1 MGVIVSII
9 IPVYNAERYLTPC
22 IESLLSQTLCD
33 CEFIFVNDGSKDR
46 SRAFIEQYQQVDDR
60 IKLINQPNQGVSVA
74 RNNGLSEA
82 IGEYVGFVDADDF
95 IEQDMF
101 EVLYTTAKQG
111 DCDAVISNFESE
123 MNQQH
128 VVTRFPFQTNGVLR
142 KDYIDREL
150 IPYFLKK
157 DDLNMVWSKL
167 YKHEIIRNHQVK
179 FPGNVVLGEDGMFN
193 LKFFKYASA
202 IQYLDYTGYHYREVE
217 GSATR
222 NITEKDYF
230 QRALE
235 VYSLDLT
242 EVIGYS
248 LDKDKIQQ
256 LKSIKLIHSVM
267 SYIHMYLDP
276 SQGMGFSKRY
286 SYVKNMIGNK
296 QVREA
301 LPLYYS
307 EMYSELGRYDKCIV
321 ELMKRKSTLGLLC
334 ATSYSRLRNKS

>member
-22 IESLLSQTLCD
+22 IESLLSQTLYD
-33 CEFIFVNDGSKDR
+33 CEFIFVNDGSKDK
-46 SRAFIEQYQQVDDR
+46 SRAIIEQYQQLDDR
-60 IKLINQPNQGVSVA
+60 IKLINQPNQGVSMA
-74 RNNGLSEA
+74 RNIGLSKA
-82 IGEYVGFVDADDF
+82 VGEYVGFVDADDY
-95 IEQDMF
+95 IERDLF
-101 EVLYTTAKQG
+101 EVLYTTAKLG
-111 DCDAVISNFESE
+111 DCDVVISNFESE
-123 MNQQH
+123 LNQHH
-128 VVTRFPFQTNGVLR
+128 VITRYPFPTNNVLR

-157 DDLNMVWSKL
+157 DDLNTVCSKL
-167 YKHEIIRNHQVK
+167 YKREIIHNHQVK
-179 FPGNVVLGEDGMFN
+179 FPESVVLGEDGLFN
-193 LKFFKYASA
+193 LKFFKHAA
-202 IQYLDYTGYHYREVE
+202 TFQYLDYSGYHYREVE

-222 NITEKDYF
+222 NSAEKDYF

-235 VYSLDLT
+235 VYRLDLT

-248 LDKDKIQQ
+248 LDKDKVQL

-267 SYIHMYLDP
+267 SYIYIYLDP
-276 SQGMGFSKRY
+276 TQGMGFSKRY
-286 SYVKNMIGNK
+286 AFVKNMIGNK

-321 ELMKRKSTLGLLC
+321 GLMKCKSTLGLLC
-334 ATSYSRLRNKS
+334 AASYSRLRNK